1 MATLLEL
8 SDLLHERVQSFAR
21 RHCGGADESG
31 GAATRDDFEALAL
44 DIARFQAQAAPG
56 FRRLL
61 EARGGRLS
69 ALSDI
74 PAVPADA
81 FRLTRVACHAPELD
95 RVRFFTSGTTGAE
108 RGTHTMRR
116 TDTYEQL
123 SLAFGKQALLAPGTR
138 AVVVALAT
146 PLTTPPSSSLGYMMA
161 RFMEQLDGAPL
172 GDGIETS
179 FSVASGARWLLA
191 ESGVNLTG
199 LRAAAASATRRGL
212 PVLLLGTAFALVR
225 LVDDLAARR
234 LPLPPGSVVMQTGGF
249 KGRTREVSMEELRAL
264 VSTTVEVPRERVV
277 GEYGMTELTSQL
289 YEGTIAESELGRAHP
304 SATAGVYFEPPWLRV
319 VPVDPIS
326 LEPVAEGEVGL
337 ASFIDL
343 GNVDSAVRVV
353 TQDLVK
359 RTGGGITLLGR
370 QPGAPPRGCS
380 LAVEA
385 LLGG

>member
-1 MATLLEL
+1 VENFLEI
-8 SDLLHERVQSFAR
+8 SDSLHERVQAFAQSAVD
-21 RHCGGADESG
+21 GGSAE
-31 GAATRDDFEALAL
+31 TFEALAL

-61 EARGGRLS
+61 EARGGHLS

-81 FRLTRVACHAPELD
+81 FRLTRVACHTPELD

-108 RGTHTMRR
+108 RGTHAMRR

-123 SLAFGKQALLAPGTR
+123 SLHFGKQALLAPGAR

-172 GDGIETS
+172 GDGVEASFDVATS
-179 FSVASGARWLLA
+179 GRWLLS
-191 ESGVNLTG
+191 ERGVNYSG
-199 LRAAAASATRRGL
+199 LSKAIRSAQSRGL
-212 PVLLLGTAFALVR
+212 PLLLLGTAFALVSF
-225 LVDDLAARR
+225 VDGVLEGRKR
-234 LPLPPGSVVMQTGGF
+234 LPPGSVVMQTGGF
-249 KGRTREVSMEELRAL
+249 KGRTREISMEELRSHL
-264 VSTTVEVPRERVV
+264 SRILDVPPQRVV

-289 YEGTIAESELGRAHP
+289 YEGTIVESELGRAYP
-304 SATAGVYFEPPWLRV
+304 GASPGIYFEPPWLRV
-319 VPVDPIS
+319 IPVDPVS
-326 LEPVAEGEVGL
+326 LEPVAAGEVGL
-337 ASFIDL
+337 ASFVDL

-359 RTGGGITLLGR
+359 RTGGGIALLGR
-370 QPGAPPRGCS
+370 QRGAPPRGCS